1 MRRTSARRQLVVVLF
16 LGAILAAVELLS
28 RAGLSVLER
37 RGVGYQPLVADRLS
51 ARHRGLLEDLL
62 AGRPSLFQHDAVLGW
77 TLRPGF
83 RSELCTIGPDGR
95 RRDPARPAPVAS
107 AVRVATFGDSFTFGG
122 DVADRYAY
130 PEALARL
137 DAGLEVENF
146 GVPAYGL
153 DQAFLRY
160 QREGR
165 PTQPQIVVIG
175 FMSENIFRNVNV
187 FRPFYRPPSQVP
199 LAKPRYRPR
208 QPRQA
213 GQADL
218 TLVENPLPRLEDYRR
233 LLARPAETLAQL
245 GRHDH
250 FYRTQIHAGAFD
262 RSAAVRL
269 AKLAWEQIGPGT
281 GIERRGYYDIDGE
294 AFRVTTG
301 LFTAFYEMALHDG
314 AQPVILIFPER
325 GDLDRWRSTHTK
337 RYTPLLQFLA
347 TKGYRVVDAMTAL
360 DAAGK
365 ELPADAIIP
374 SHLTPLANQR
384 VAEHLL
390 EQLRGFGLV
399 AEDGGSALCGA
410 GETPEE
416 CQASPEGRNTNA
428 GRLIRGALPSA
439 IFSPSP

>member
-1 MRRTSARRQLVVVLF
+1 MHRTSARHLLVVALF
-16 LGAILAAVELLS
+16 LGATIAAVELLS

-37 RGVGYQPLVADRLS
+37 RGVEYRPLVVDRLS
-51 ARHRGLLEDLL
+51 AEHRGLLENLL

-83 RSELCTIGPDGR
+83 RSELCTIGLDGR
-95 RRDPARPAPVAS
+95 RRDSERPEPIAP
-107 AVRVATFGDSFTFGG
+107 AVRVAAFGDSFTFGG

-130 PEALARL
+130 PEVLARL

-165 PTQPQIVVIG
+165 PASTGSELAPAGPQVVVIG
-175 FMSENIFRNVNV
+175 FMAENIFRNVSV
-187 FRPFYRPPSQVP
+187 FRPFYRPPSQLP
-199 LAKPRYRPR
+199 FAKPRYLPG
-208 QPRQA
+208 QPEP
-213 GQADL
+213 

-233 LLARPAETLAQL
+233 LLARPAETLEQL

-250 FYRTQIHAGAFD
+250 FYRTQLRAGAFD

-269 AKLAWEQIGPGT
+269 VKLAREQLSPGA
-281 GIERRGYYDIDGE
+281 GIVRSGYYDTGSE

-301 LFTAFYEMALHDG
+301 LFTAFYEMALRDG

-325 GDLDRWRSTHTK
+325 SDVERWRSTHTK

-360 DAAGK
+360 DAAGN
-365 ELPADAIIP
+365 EHSVDDLIP
-374 SHLTPLANQR
+374 THLSPLANQL
-384 VAEHLL
+384 VAEYLL

-399 AEDGGSALCGA
+399 
-410 GETPEE
+410 PE
-416 CQASPEGRNTNA
+416 
-428 GRLIRGALPSA
+428 
-439 IFSPSP
+439 